1 MELFMIGAL
10 LFLSAGLFWYL
21 VFSHREKRLFL
32 RLQKMVDQARWGTY
46 QREEI
51 SETRLSL
58 LEDSMQHFLDER
70 RAAGEDQQQQKQ
82 LIQTLISDI
91 AHQTLTPVSN
101 LMLYSELLDE
111 QLGGNSKELN
121 IIRDQ
126 TERLNFLI
134 QSLVKLSRMEN
145 GMISVKPVKNA
156 VGELL
161 EELRQEYQEQAAR
174 KNITLITEECPLL
187 TAVFDRKWTREAIGN
202 LVDNSLKYTGSGG
215 KVILSAKKYSFFV
228 RIDVA
233 DTGIGIQQEELNKIF
248 GRFYRSLEVQE
259 EKGVGIGLYLAREI
273 IRIQKGYIKV
283 ASKKGEGS
291 VFSVYLPL

>member
-1 MELFMIGAL
+1 MRFFVISTL

-21 VFSHREKRLFL
+21 VFSRREKRLFR
-32 RLQKMVDQARWGTY
+32 RLQKMVDEAREGTF

-51 SETRLSL
+51 SETKMSL
-58 LEDSMQHFLDER
+58 LEDSLQHFLDER
-70 RAAGEDQQQQKQ
+70 RAAGEDQQQKQ

-101 LMLYSELLDE
+101 LILYSELLDE
-111 QLGGNSKELN
+111 QLAGSSKELK

-126 TERLNFLI
+126 TEKLNFLI

-145 GMISVKPVKNA
+145 GMISVKPVENG
-156 VGELL
+156 VGEFL

-174 KNITLITEECPLL
+174 KDITLTVADCPFL
-187 TAVFDRKWTREAIGN
+187 TAVFDRKWIREAIGN
-202 LVDNSLKYTGSGG
+202 LVDNGLKYTRPGG
-215 KVILSAKKYSFFV
+215 KVILSAKKYSFFF
-228 RIDVA
+228 RIDVT
-233 DTGIGIQQEELNKIF
+233 DTGIGIRKEEINKIF

-273 IRIQKGYIKV
+273 IRIQKGYINRENCV
-283 ASKKGEGS
+283 LL
-291 VFSVYLPL
+291 VLIL

>member
-1 MELFMIGAL
+1 MSEGMRFFVISTL

-21 VFSHREKRLFL
+21 VFSRREKRLFR
-32 RLQKMVDQARWGTY
+32 RLQKMVDEAREGTF

-51 SETRLSL
+51 SETKMSL
-58 LEDSMQHFLDER
+58 LEDSLQHFLDER
-70 RAAGEDQQQQKQ
+70 RAAGEDQQQKQ

-101 LMLYSELLDE
+101 LILYSELLDE
-111 QLGGNSKELN
+111 QLAGSSKELK

-126 TERLNFLI
+126 TEKLNFLI

-145 GMISVKPVKNA
+145 GMISVKPVENG
-156 VGELL
+156 VGEFL

-174 KNITLITEECPLL
+174 KDITLTVADCPFL
-187 TAVFDRKWTREAIGN
+187 TAVFDRKWIREAIGN
-202 LVDNSLKYTGSGG
+202 LVDNGLKYTRPGG

-228 RIDVA
+228 RIDVT
-233 DTGIGIQQEELNKIF
+233 DTGIGIRKEEINKIF

-273 IRIQKGYIKV
+273 IRIQKGYINRENCV
-283 ASKKGEGS
+283 LL
-291 VFSVYLPL
+291 VLIL

>member
-1 MELFMIGAL
+1 MRFFVISTL

-21 VFSHREKRLFL
+21 VFSRREKRLFR
-32 RLQKMVDQARWGTY
+32 RLQKMVDEAREGTF

-51 SETRLSL
+51 SETKLSL
-58 LEDSMQHFLDER
+58 LEDSLQHFLDER

-101 LMLYSELLDE
+101 LILYSELLDE
-111 QLGGNSKELN
+111 QLAGSSKELK

-126 TERLNFLI
+126 TEKLNFLI

-145 GMISVKPVKNA
+145 GMISVKPVENG
-156 VGELL
+156 VGEFL

-174 KNITLITEECPLL
+174 KDITLTVADCPFL

-202 LVDNSLKYTGSGG
+202 LVDNGLKYTRPGG

-228 RIDVA
+228 RIDVT
-233 DTGIGIQQEELNKIF
+233 DTGIGIRKEEINKIF

-259 EKGVGIGLYLAREI
+259 EMGVGIGLYLAREI
-273 IRIQKGYIKV
+273 IRIQRGYIKV

>member
-1 MELFMIGAL
+1 MRFFVISTL

-21 VFSHREKRLFL
+21 VFSRREKRLFR
-32 RLQKMVDQARWGTY
+32 RLQKMVDEAREGTF

-51 SETRLSL
+51 SETKMSL
-58 LEDSMQHFLDER
+58 LEDSLQHFLDER
-70 RAAGEDQQQQKQ
+70 RAAGEDQQQKQ

-101 LMLYSELLDE
+101 LILYSELLDE
-111 QLGGNSKELN
+111 QLAGSSKELK

-126 TERLNFLI
+126 TEKLNFLI

-145 GMISVKPVKNA
+145 GMISVKPVENG
-156 VGELL
+156 VGEFL

-174 KNITLITEECPLL
+174 KDITLTVADCPFL
-187 TAVFDRKWTREAIGN
+187 TAVFDRKWIREAIGN
-202 LVDNSLKYTGSGG
+202 LVDNGLKYTRPGG

-228 RIDVA
+228 RIDVT
-233 DTGIGIQQEELNKIF
+233 DTGIGIRKEEINKIF

-273 IRIQKGYIKV
+273 IRIQKGYINRENCV
-283 ASKKGEGS
+283 LL
-291 VFSVYLPL
+291 VLIL

>member
-1 MELFMIGAL
+1 MQIFMISTL
-10 LFLSAGLFWYL
+10 LFLAAGLFWYL
-21 VFSHREKRLFL
+21 VFSHREKRLFW
-32 RLQKMVDQARWGTY
+32 RLQKMVDEAREGTF
-46 QREEI
+46 QRKEI
-51 SETRLSL
+51 SETKLSL
-58 LEDSMQHFLDER
+58 LEDSLQHFLDER
-70 RAAGEDQQQQKQ
+70 RAAGEDWQQQKQ

-111 QLGGNSKELN
+111 QLEGSSRELK

-126 TERLNFLI
+126 TERLDFLI
-134 QSLVKLSRMEN
+134 HSLVKLSRMEN
-145 GMISVKPVKNA
+145 GIISVKPVKNE

-161 EELRQEYQEQAAR
+161 EELHQEYQEQAAR
-174 KNITLITEECPLL
+174 KDITLTVEGCPSL

-202 LVDNSLKYTGSGG
+202 LVDNSLKYTRPGG
-215 KVILSAKKYSFFV
+215 KVSLSAKKYSFFV

-233 DTGIGIQQEELNKIF
+233 DTGIGIRQEEINKIF

-259 EKGVGIGLYLAREI
+259 EKGVGIGLYLSREI
-273 IRIQKGYIKV
+273 IRIQKGYMKAV
-283 ASKKGEGS
+283 SKKGEGS